1 MSIQS
6 RIEASAAGFTPVMRR
21 IAEVIRQNPALVR
34 DKPISEFAVLCRT
47 SVASIVRF
55 CQSLGLSGYPELRMT
70 IATELGRETAQFGTT
85 LTLGAELAQSD
96 SLKEMAAKV
105 AALEMMAIEETV
117 SAIDFKALGRIV
129 SALDRAQRILLF
141 GIGASQ
147 FVAQDLHHKLFRI
160 GRNAFLMAD
169 THEAWTAALLSPPR
183 TVALGFSHSGVTAD
197 TIRYLEIA
205 RENGAHTVAITGV
218 PESPLARIAHDA
230 LIAHARESTL
240 RAGAMVSRI
249 AQLALVDC
257 LFLGLARTSYDD
269 TIDALRRTRD
279 VTHPGLA

>member
-105 AALEMMAIEETV
+105 ATLCKCQKVAAFCRIRH
-117 SAIDFKALGRIV
+117 IQFKA
-129 SALDRAQRILLF
+129 Q
-141 GIGASQ
+141 
-147 FVAQDLHHKLFRI
+147 
-160 GRNAFLMAD
+160 
-169 THEAWTAALLSPPR
+169 
-183 TVALGFSHSGVTAD
+183 
-197 TIRYLEIA
+197 
-205 RENGAHTVAITGV
+205 
-218 PESPLARIAHDA
+218 PL
-230 LIAHARESTL
+230 
-240 RAGAMVSRI
+240 
-249 AQLALVDC
+249 
-257 LFLGLARTSYDD
+257 
-269 TIDALRRTRD
+269 
-279 VTHPGLA
+279 